1 MADNYQEALIKAIET
16 ISKSQVDSLATDKTV
31 TATIASCSN
40 LLTNEYKVSYNGGIM
55 TVYGASGK
63 TYSKGSS
70 VYVLIPE
77 GDFTKKKIIIDSA
90 SHKEDD
96 QNISFISSIMNDYNL
111 IGSNTLYEFKDNEDK
126 VKKVYPVGLNSY
138 FRQDAKLIYQKGLTF
153 DENGKNNLLNLNAE

>member
-77 GDFTKKKIIIDSA
+77 GDFTKKKII
-90 SHKEDD
+90 
-96 QNISFISSIMNDYNL
+96 FL
-111 IGSNTLYEFKDNEDK
+111 C
-126 VKKVYPVGLNSY
+126 
-138 FRQDAKLIYQKGLTF
+138 R
-153 DENGKNNLLNLNAE
+153 